1 MTNNEQKRLV
11 IDEIQACLQ
20 PLDQKLAILIA
31 LDGDSTT
38 SGCGDLHDQLY
49 KLSTALDSF
58 EDGLCSASEV
68 VPRAGKYQAEIPL
81 PFNRVSKEL

>member
-1 MTNNEQKRLV
+1 MTNNEHKRSV
-11 IDEIQACLQ
+11 INEIQACLQ
-20 PLDQKLAILIA
+20 PLDEKLAILLA

-49 KLSTALDSF
+49 RMSRALDSF

-68 VPRAGKYQAEIPL
+68 VPREGKYQAEPVTMKQ
-81 PFNRVSKEL
+81 PSFT